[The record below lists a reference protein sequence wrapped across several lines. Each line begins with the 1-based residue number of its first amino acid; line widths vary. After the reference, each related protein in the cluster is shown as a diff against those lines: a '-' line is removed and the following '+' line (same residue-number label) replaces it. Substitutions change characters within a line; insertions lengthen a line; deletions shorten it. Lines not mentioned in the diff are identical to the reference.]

1 MTATTPTTATATPV
15 QENRKTRRFGMVI
28 NIDSCTGCGACMMA
42 CAVENNC
49 APAKEKITDR
59 TGITLMRVF
68 PVNDRKPMPARQSG
82 FVPMPC
88 MQCEHPP
95 CETVCPQQAVELDQ
109 LSGIVDQMPQR
120 CFGCRYCMAACPYDA
135 RYFNWSDPEWPAGM
149 ELTLNPAVAPRMRGV
164 VEKCDFCHGRLH
176 LAEDQAALEGNDDYT
191 YTPAC
196 VEACPTQAI
205 VFGDL
210 NDGDSE
216 VSELAKDPHTFR
228 FLAKLG
234 TEPKV
239 YYHSEHEW
247 ARRLAERDMNGR
259 PPANEGKEA

>member
-1 MTATTPTTATATPV
+1 MTATTPTNTPAIPV
-15 QENRKTRRFGMVI
+15 QKDRKTRRFGMVI
-28 NIDSCTGCGACMMA
+28 NLDQCTGCGACMMSCSA
-42 CAVENNC
+42 ENNC

-68 PVNDRKPMPARQSG
+68 PVSDRQPMPARKSG

-88 MQCEHPP
+88 MQCEKPP
-95 CETVCPQQAVELDQ
+95 CETVCPQQAVELDKH
-109 LSGIVDQMPQR
+109 SGIVDQMPQR
-120 CFGCRYCMAACPYDA
+120 CFGCRYCIAACPFHA

-149 ELTLNPAVAPRMRGV
+149 EATLNPTVAPRMRGV

-176 LAEDQAALEGNDDYT
+176 LAEEKAAHEGTTEYS

-205 VFGDL
+205 TFGDL
-210 NDGDSE
+210 NDPASE
-216 VSELAKDPHTFR
+216 VSTLAKDPHSFR
-228 FLAKLG
+228 FLARLG

-239 YYHSEHEW
+239 YYHSAQEW
-247 ARRLAERDMNGR
+247 VRRLAEREMAGKT
-259 PPANEGKEA
+259 KEA

>member
-1 MTATTPTTATATPV
+1 MTATTPTTVTAAPA
-15 QENRKTRRFGMVI
+15 QANRKVRRFGMVI
-28 NIDSCTGCGACMMA
+28 NLDACTGCGACMMA

-49 APAKEKITDR
+49 APAKAKITDR

-68 PVNDRKPMPARQSG
+68 PVHDRQPMPARRAG

-95 CETVCPQQAVELDQ
+95 CESVCPQQAVELDK

-120 CFGCRYCMAACPYDA
+120 CFGCRYCMAACPYHA

-149 ELTLNPAVAPRMRGV
+149 EQTLNPAVAPRMRGV

-176 LAEDQAALEGNDDYT
+176 EAEDRAAHEGVDDYT

-196 VEACPTQAI
+196 VEACPVQAI

-210 NDGDSE
+210 NDPESE
-216 VSELAKDPHTFR
+216 ASRLAKDPHTFR
-228 FLAKLG
+228 FLEKLG

-239 YYHSEHEW
+239 YYHSAQPW
-247 ARRLAERDMNGR
+247 KRALAERDAQLN
-259 PPANEGKEA
+259 AGKES